1 MKRTLFNLK
10 SDTRSYALLYT
21 LLNAFLVFMALPA
34 SAQQN
39 ATIKGRVI
47 TAEGKPAE
55 GISVKLKGRKMG
67 DATNGKG
74 EYKISN
80 VAPGGYTLQISA
92 IGISYQE
99 RQVTVTAGEELQQ
112 NFSLSE
118 TNARLNEVN
127 IIEGRKN
134 KFAARKSETV
144 AKMPLRNL
152 ENPQVYTS
160 IGKELLADQ
169 MVTNFNDALK
179 NSPGLDK
186 LWTSTGR
193 GGDGAAYYALRG
205 FTIQPTMV
213 NGVAGLTNG
222 DLDPAGIE
230 KIEVIKG
237 PSGALF
243 GGTLTS
249 FGGLI
254 NIITKK
260 PLDTLG
266 GSLSYTAGSFGQSRL
281 TADVYG
287 PVNKDK
293 TLLARFNAAYH
304 TQNSFQD
311 AGFKKSFYFAP
322 AIEYHASDRLTLN
335 LDAEFY
341 SYEGTNPL
349 MVFLNRERQLVARTP
364 EELNFDWNRSLTAN
378 DITVKTPAVNIR
390 GKATYKI
397 NDQWV
402 SETNLS
408 RSYRQSDGYY
418 QYVMFMKKNP
428 AELAGFDIDLSRFAA
443 YQNSTSTAIAVQQN
457 FIGDFKIAN
466 LRNRLVVGLDFLSQ
480 HNITNN
486 SPYVTFDTVQTTG
499 PKSKDFRFN
508 RSALITR
515 IGASTLAP
523 SKSSNVMN
531 VYSVYA
537 SDVLNITDQLLAM
550 ASLRIDRFHNQ
561 GTFNQVANTKAGAYL
576 QTAFSPKFGLVYQ
589 VVKDQV
595 SIFGNYMNGFKNSG
609 NATIFRDGNFEDNSP
624 LKPQQANQIEGGVK
638 LDVLRNRLSLTATYY
653 DISVN
658 NMSLSLTATDNSGT
672 TRNYTVQ
679 DGTQKSKGYELDLT
693 ANPVEGFNVVL
704 GYSRNDSK
712 MTKASPTI
720 EGRRP
725 VSAGPEDL
733 VNFWLSYTVPDG
745 VLNGLGAG
753 FGGNYASKNIIT
765 STTTTGDFTLPAYTV
780 LNASLFYNMSKF
792 RIGLKM
798 DNLTDKQYFKG
809 WTTVEVQQPRSF
821 MANVSFKF

>member
-1 MKRTLFNLK
+1 MKK
-10 SDTRSYALLYT
+10 T
-21 LLNAFLVFMALPA
+21 LLAINLSLLFVLLAAT
-34 SAQQN
+34 SIAQT
-39 ATIKGRVI
+39 AIIKGKVV

-55 GISVKLKGRKMG
+55 GISVKLKGRKIG
-67 DATNGKG
+67 DATNSKG
-74 EYKISN
+74 DYKISN
-80 VAPGGYTLQISA
+80 IVPGDYTIQVSA

-99 RQVTVTAGEELQQ
+99 KKISVTAGEEIEQ
-112 NFSLSE
+112 NFLLNE

-127 IIEGRKN
+127 ILEGRKN

-160 IGKELLADQ
+160 ISKELLSDQ
-169 MVTNFNDALK
+169 LVTNFGDALK

-266 GSLSYTAGSFGQSRL
+266 GSVSYTAGNFGMSRL

-293 TLLARFNAAYH
+293 TLLARINTAYH

-311 AGFKKSFYFAP
+311 AGFRKSFYVAP
-322 AIEYHASDRLTLN
+322 AIEYHASDKLTLN

-341 SYEGTNPL
+341 SYEGTNPMML
-349 MVFLNRERQLVARTP
+349 FLNRSRQLIARSPDDFT
-364 EELNFDWNRSLTAN
+364 FGWNRSFTAN
-378 DITVKTPAVNIR
+378 DITIKTPSVNIR

-397 NDQWV
+397 SDQWL

-418 QYVMFMKKNP
+418 QYVMFLGAN
-428 AELAGFDIDLSRFAA
+428 DNDLSRLAA

-457 FIGDFKIAN
+457 FIGDFKFGN
-466 LRNRLVVGLDFLSQ
+466 MRNRLVVGLDFLNQ
-480 HNITNN
+480 HNINNN
-486 SPYVTFDTVQTTG
+486 SPYVTYDVLQLNDPQFNANYV
-499 PKSKDFRFN
+499 KFN
-508 RSALITR
+508 RSGLIAKL
-515 IGASTLAP
+515 GASTAAP
-523 SKSSNVMN
+523 AKSSNVMN

-537 SDVLNITDQLLAM
+537 SDVLNITEQLLAM
-550 ASLRIDRFHNQ
+550 ASLRVDRFHNQ
-561 GTFNQVANTKAGAYL
+561 GTDNLVTGINSGAYL

-595 SIFGNYMNGFKNSG
+595 SVFGNYMNGFKNSG
-609 NATIFRDGNFEDNSP
+609 NAIVLRNGIFEDSA

-638 LDVLRNRLSLTATYY
+638 LDIFRNRLSLTATYY
-653 DISVN
+653 DISVD
-658 NMSLSLTATDNSGT
+658 NMSLSLSGTDNAGT

-679 DGTQKSKGYELDLT
+679 DGTQESNGYELDLT
-693 ANPVEGFNVVL
+693 ANPAEGFNIVL
-704 GYSRNDSK
+704 GYSHNDSK
-712 MTKASPTI
+712 MIKASPTI

-733 VNFWLSYTVPDG
+733 VNFWLSYTMPKG
-745 VLNGLGAG
+745 ILNGLGAG
-753 FGGNYASKNIIT
+753 FGGNYASKNLIT
-765 STTTTGDFTLPAYTV
+765 STTTTGDFTLSAYTV
-780 LNASLFYNMSKF
+780 LNASIFYNMNKF
-792 RIGLKM
+792 RLGLKM
-798 DNLTDKQYFKG
+798 DNVSDKQYFKG
-809 WTTVEVQQPRSF
+809 WTTVELQQPRSF
-821 MANVSFKF
+821 LANISFKF

>member
-1 MKRTLFNLK
+1 MKKTLRNLN
-10 SDTRSYALLYT
+10 SDALLYAFLYT
-21 LLNAFLVFMALPA
+21 LLNAFLVLTVLPA

-39 ATIKGRVI
+39 ATIKGRVV

-55 GISVKLKGRKMG
+55 GISVKIKGRKMG

-80 VAPGGYTLQISA
+80 VAPGDYTLQISA

-99 RQVTVTAGEELQQ
+99 RKVTVNAGEELQQ

-134 KFAARKSETV
+134 KFVARKSETV

-169 MVTNFNDALK
+169 MVVSFNDALK

-322 AIEYHASDRLTLN
+322 AVEYHASDRLTLN

-341 SYEGTNPL
+341 NYEGTNPL
-349 MVFLNRERQLVARTP
+349 MVFLNRNRQLIARTP
-364 EELNFDWNRSLTAN
+364 EELNFDWKRSFTAN
-378 DITVKTPAVNIR
+378 DITVKTPSVNIR
-390 GKATYKI
+390 GKANYRI

-418 QYVMFMKKNP
+418 QYVMFLGTN
-428 AELAGFDIDLSRFAA
+428 DTDLSRLAA
-443 YQNSTSTAIAVQQN
+443 YQNSTSTAIAAQQN
-457 FIGDFKIAN
+457 FIGDFKIGD

-486 SPYVTFDTVQTTG
+486 SPYVTYDVLQLHDAQFNANYI
-499 PKSKDFRFN
+499 KFN
-508 RSALITR
+508 RSGLITK
-515 IGASTLAP
+515 IGASTAAP

-561 GTFNQVANTKAGAYL
+561 GTDNYVTGVNTGAYL

-589 VVKDQV
+589 VVPDQV
-595 SIFGNYMNGFKNSG
+595 SVFGNYMNGFKNSG
-609 NATIFRDGNFEDNSP
+609 NATIFRNGNFEENSP
-624 LKPQQANQIEGGVK
+624 LKPQQANQIEGGIK
-638 LDVLRNRLSLTATYY
+638 LDVFRNRLSLTAAYY

-658 NMSLSLTATDNSGT
+658 NMSLGATAKDGDGTD
-672 TRNYTVQ
+672 RNYTVQ

-693 ANPVEGFNVVL
+693 ANPVEGFNVIL
-704 GYSRNDSK
+704 GYSHNDSK
-712 MTKASPTI
+712 MTKASATI

-733 VNFWLSYTVPDG
+733 VNFWLSYTLPNG

-798 DNLTDKQYFKG
+798 DNLTDRRYFKG

-821 MANVSFKF
+821 MANISFKF

>member
-1 MKRTLFNLK
+1 MKKTLRNLN
-10 SDTRSYALLYT
+10 SDVLLYT
-21 LLNAFLVFMALPA
+21 FLCTLLHAFLVLKALPA

-39 ATIKGRVI
+39 ATVKGRVV

-55 GISVKLKGRKMG
+55 GISVKIKGRKIG

-80 VAPGGYTLQISA
+80 VAPGDYTLQISA

-99 RQVTVTAGEELQQ
+99 RQITVAAGEELQQ

-134 KFAARKSETV
+134 KFVARKSETV

-169 MVTNFNDALK
+169 MVVSFNDALK

-322 AIEYHASDRLTLN
+322 AVEYHASKRLTLN

-341 SYEGTNPL
+341 NYEGTNPL
-349 MVFLNRERQLVARTP
+349 MVFLNRNRQLIARTP
-364 EELNFDWNRSLTAN
+364 EELNFDWKRSFTAN
-378 DITVKTPAVNIR
+378 DITVKTPSVNIR
-390 GKATYKI
+390 GKANYRI
-397 NDQWV
+397 NEQWV
-402 SETNLS
+402 SESNLS

-418 QYVMFMKKNP
+418 QYVMFLGTN
-428 AELAGFDIDLSRFAA
+428 DTDLSRLAA
-443 YQNSTSTAIAVQQN
+443 YQNSTSTAIAAQQN
-457 FIGDFKIAN
+457 FIGDFKIGG

-499 PKSKDFRFN
+499 AKAKDFRFN
-508 RSALITR
+508 RSALISR

-531 VYSVYA
+531 VYSIYV

-550 ASLRIDRFHNQ
+550 ASLRVDRFHNQ
-561 GTFNQVANTKAGAYL
+561 GTKNLMSNVNSGAYL

-589 VVKDQV
+589 VVPDQV
-595 SIFGNYMNGFKNSG
+595 SVFGNYMNGFKNSG
-609 NATIFRDGNFEDNSP
+609 NATVFRDGNFEENSP

-658 NMSLSLTATDNSGT
+658 NMSLGATAKDGDGTD
-672 TRNYTVQ
+672 RNYTVQ
-679 DGTQKSKGYELDLT
+679 DGTQKSRGYELDLT
-693 ANPVEGFNVVL
+693 ANPVEGFNVIL
-704 GYSRNDSK
+704 GYSHNDSK
-712 MTKASPTI
+712 MTKASATI

-733 VNFWLSYTVPDG
+733 VNFWLSYTLPNG

-780 LNASLFYNMSKF
+780 LHASLFYNMSKF

-821 MANVSFKF
+821 MANISFKF

>member
-1 MKRTLFNLK
+1 MKRTLH
-10 SDTRSYALLYT
+10 
-21 LLNAFLVFMALPA
+21 LLNFCALFLLCSLTAD
-34 SAQQN
+34 AQQT
-39 ATIKGRVI
+39 ATIKGKIV

-55 GISVKLKGRKMG
+55 GISVKLKGRKLG

-80 VAPGGYTLQISA
+80 VAPGDYTIQVSA
-92 IGISYQE
+92 IGLSYQE
-99 RQVTVTAGEELQQ
+99 KRISIGAGEELQQ
-112 NFSLSE
+112 NFSLNE

-127 IIEGRKN
+127 ISEGRKN

-160 IGKELLADQ
+160 ISKELLADQ
-169 MVTNFNDALK
+169 LVTNFNDALK

-193 GGDGAAYYALRG
+193 GGDGAAYYSLRG

-266 GSLSYTAGSFGQSRL
+266 GSISYTAGNFGLSRL

-293 TLLARFNAAYH
+293 TLLARFNTAYH

-311 AGFKKSFYFAP
+311 AGFRKSFYFAP
-322 AIEYHASDRLTLN
+322 AIEYHATDKLTLN

-349 MVFLNRERQLVARTP
+349 MVFLNRGRQLIARTP
-364 EELNFDWNRSLTAN
+364 EELNFDWNRSFTAN

-390 GKATYKI
+390 GKASYKI

-418 QYVMFMKKNP
+418 QYVMFLG
-428 AELAGFDIDLSRFAA
+428 ATDTDLSRLAA
-443 YQNSTSTAIAVQQN
+443 YQNSTSTAIAAQQN
-457 FIGDFKIAN
+457 FIGDFKIGN
-466 LRNRLVVGLDFLSQ
+466 LRNRLVIGLDFLSQ
-480 HNITNN
+480 HNINNN
-486 SPYVTFDTVQTTG
+486 SPYVTYDVLQTNDLTSLNANY
-499 PKSKDFRFN
+499 SKFN
-508 RSALITR
+508 RSGLITK
-515 IGASTLAP
+515 IAASTGAS

-537 SDVLNITDQLLAM
+537 SDVLNITEQLLAM
-550 ASLRIDRFHNQ
+550 ASLRVDRFHNQ
-561 GTFNQVANTKAGAYL
+561 GTDNYVAATNTGAYL

-589 VVKDQV
+589 VVPDQV
-595 SIFGNYMNGFKNSG
+595 SVFANYMNGFKNSG
-609 NATIFRDGNFEDNSP
+609 NAIVLRNGVFEDSA
-624 LKPQQANQIEGGVK
+624 LKPQQANQIEAGVK
-638 LDVLRNRLSLTATYY
+638 LDVFSNRLSLTATYY
-653 DISVN
+653 DIAVD
-658 NMSLSLTATDNSGT
+658 NMPLSLTASDNGT
-672 TRNYTVQ
+672 SRNYTVQ
-679 DGTQKSKGYELDLT
+679 DGTQKSKGYEFDLT
-693 ANPVEGFNVVL
+693 ANPAEGFNVVL
-704 GYSRNDSK
+704 GYSHNDSK

-733 VNFWLSYTVPDG
+733 VNFWLSYTVPYG
-745 VLNGLGAG
+745 VLNGFGAG
-753 FGGNYASKNIIT
+753 FGGNYAGKNIIT

-780 LNASLFYNMSKF
+780 LNASLFYNMQKF

-821 MANVSFKF
+821 LANISFKF